1 MGYRSEVAYV
11 IKFDDKQ
18 TRDAYVTLMLAHED
32 KEVRKAIEEC
42 EYNHEDDPIITFK
55 ADDVKWY
62 DSYEEVKAHKFIYTN
77 AFELQMGSYRFIA
90 LGEDGQETFE
100 EEEIDNHWHD
110 LSDYISTRHELYTSF

>member
-18 TRDAYVTLMLAHED
+18 TRDAYVTLMLAHD
-32 KEVRKAIEEC
+32 KPEVRKAIEEC
-42 EYNHEDDPIITFK
+42 DYEYEQDPIITFQ

-62 DSYEEVKAHKFIYTN
+62 YSYEEVKAHKFIYTN

-100 EEEIDNHWHD
+100 EEELDNHWHD
-110 LSDYISTRHELYTSF
+110 LSDYIYTEHHLRINF